1 MSLLLCKHRVCLVRC
16 LLIGLLCL
24 ASVVPAGAVLPA
36 DSSICTSEVADYK
49 NTYDYEPYGKMKPTK
64 EFDWSWVPSFSLPSM
79 PDMNSFFC
87 IFSLIVILSLL
98 TVVGIIVG
106 NIYSRKRQKKSAIQE
121 DNTSADSIHNGKMK
135 TELQLALDAG
145 DFRKAVKLIYLAS
158 LDVLDSRHYIVWN
171 VAKTPAEY
179 YYELQVPAAKTSL
192 FRLTYLF
199 LDVRYGKCVPDQA
212 LVDEAL
218 ACQAD
223 ILKQIS
229 AER

>member
-1 MSLLLCKHRVCLVRC
+1 MRC
-16 LLIGLLCL
+16 LLIGLLSL
-24 ASVVPAGAVLPA
+24 ASVVPVGAVLPA

-64 EFDWSWVPSFSLPSM
+64 EFDWSGTILPLPSM
-79 PDMNSFFC
+79 PDMNSFFSAF
-87 IFSLIVILSLL
+87 FSDCDIVVADRS
-98 TVVGIIVG
+98 G
-106 NIYSRKRQKKSAIQE
+106 NHCGEHLFPKTPKKSAIQE
-121 DNTSADSIHNGKMK
+121 DNTSADSIHNDKMK

-199 LDVRYGKCVPDQA
+199 WM
-212 LVDEAL
+212 
-218 ACQAD
+218 
-223 ILKQIS
+223 
-229 AER
+229 